1 MGLRSTFLRAARA
14 AFPLGAAKQR
24 PVLWS
29 HETAREI
36 VEAITDDASAG
47 ELTPSE
53 VVALA
58 DRVWR
63 QTAAEDGKRV

>member
-1 MGLRSTFLRAARA
+1 MGLRFTFLRAARA
-14 AFPLGAAKQR
+14 VGAAKQR

-29 HETAREI
+29 HATAREI
-36 VEAITDDASAG
+36 GEAITEDASAG

-58 DRVWR
+58 DRVW
-63 QTAAEDGKRV
+63 